1 MLIVVSKYILLVYLK
16 QLDFTENLILFILC
30 ILIEIRYLIQTNRN
44 NSDMYHLYLHSNTFN
59 LKIIFFTFSK
69 SRPLNNDNVSFQIIR
84 SALQRENCHAPE
96 ACIFITGEWRSQKWL
111 TFCNQEYLE
120 VPSTGPYYIQPWLLE
135 SFIQKHFVFELI
147 ISMRPQE
154 RLYFSKVTSSLS

>member
-1 MLIVVSKYILLVYLK
+1 
-16 QLDFTENLILFILC
+16 
-30 ILIEIRYLIQTNRN
+30 
-44 NSDMYHLYLHSNTFN
+44 MYHLYLHSNTFN
-59 LKIIFFTFSK
+59 LKIIFFTFLK
-69 SRPLNNDNVSFQIIR
+69 SRPLNNDNVYFQIIR
-84 SALQRENCHAPE
+84 STLQHENSLASE
-96 ACIFITGEWRSQKWL
+96 ACISITGEWRSQKWP

-154 RLYFSKVTSSLS
+154 RLYFSKVNHYLIIIFIIILKISVFCKYHTFTPWWLSQ